1 MAEYS
6 LFKEELKE
14 KVRAGIF
21 VNRVHN
27 ILVSYLA
34 PSFFNVNY
42 NMSDDEVMEII
53 YKFNNLITKYSR
65 INNVINED
73 LKQEIIIEIYK
84 TLTKNRKK

>member
-1 MAEYS
+1 MENQVLLFLWRNEKFSELKDISNKDLVYMTDNYIEALMGKNINNMTEYS

-34 PSFFNVNY
+34 PSFFNVNG
-42 NMSDDEVMEII
+42 
-53 YKFNNLITKYSR
+53 LI
-65 INNVINED
+65 
-73 LKQEIIIEIYK
+73 L
-84 TLTKNRKK
+84 

>member
-34 PSFFNVNY
+34 PSFFNVNG
-42 NMSDDEVMEII
+42 
-53 YKFNNLITKYSR
+53 LI
-65 INNVINED
+65 
-73 LKQEIIIEIYK
+73 L
-84 TLTKNRKK
+84 

>member
-1 MAEYS
+1 MENQVLLFLWRNEKFSELKDISNRDLVYMTDNYIEALMGKNINNMTEYS

-34 PSFFNVNY
+34 PSFFNVNG
-42 NMSDDEVMEII
+42 
-53 YKFNNLITKYSR
+53 LI
-65 INNVINED
+65 
-73 LKQEIIIEIYK
+73 L
-84 TLTKNRKK
+84 